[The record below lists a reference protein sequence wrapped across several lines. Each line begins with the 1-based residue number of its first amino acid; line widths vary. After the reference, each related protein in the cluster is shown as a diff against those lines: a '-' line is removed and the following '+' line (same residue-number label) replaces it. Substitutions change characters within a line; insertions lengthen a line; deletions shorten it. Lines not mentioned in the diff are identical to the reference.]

1 MKITDLMG
9 CTVSVIL
16 LLLASA
22 WIPYIGPFFS
32 LLIPLPFLFYASK
45 LGLNKGAQA
54 CAFSLVIVGLI
65 SGLAGHS
72 YIILF
77 CLEFGILGFIISE
90 IFRRKLSFGV
100 TIFWGTF
107 SMLVVGAVFLFMVG
121 LTKGV
126 GPVDLVLNYFK
137 ANLGNTAHL
146 YKEMD
151 LDPESL
157 AQVEQLLRVLSELIT
172 KAFPALI
179 VIGTGLVVWINVVIS
194 KPIFMLGRIRY
205 PEFGRLDHW
214 HAPEIM
220 VWGVIIAGFS
230 LFLPV
235 SLIKLAAVNILI
247 VLSLIYVFHGLSI
260 ILFILNRFRIPG
272 WVRIIIYIMI
282 LVQQVFLIV
291 LALAGLFD
299 QWADFRKI
307 HRKRVE
313 TSEHEE

>member
-45 LGLNKGAQA
+45 LGFNKGAQA
-54 CAFSLVIVGLI
+54 CAFSLIIIGLI
-65 SGLAGHS
+65 AGLAGHS
-72 YIILF
+72 YIILL
-77 CLEFGILGFIISE
+77 CLEFGILGFVISE

-107 SMLVVGAVFLFMVG
+107 CMLVVGAVFLFMVG
-121 LTKGV
+121 LTKGT
-126 GPVDLVLNYFK
+126 GPMELVLGYFK
-137 ANLGNTAHL
+137 ANLENTARL
-146 YKEMD
+146 YKEME

-179 VIGTGLVVWINVVIS
+179 IIGTGLVVWINVVIS
-194 KPIFMLGRIRY
+194 KPVFRLGQISY

-214 HAPEIM
+214 HAPEVM
-220 VWGVIIAGFS
+220 VWGVIAAGFS
-230 LFLPV
+230 LFLPA
-235 SLIKLAAVNILI
+235 SIIKLAAINILI
-247 VLSLIYVFHGLSI
+247 VLTLIYVFHGLSI
-260 ILFILNRFRIPG
+260 VLFILNRFRVPG
-272 WVRIIIYIMI
+272 WARIIIYFIM
-282 LVQQVFLIV
+282 LVQQVFLFV

-299 QWADFRKI
+299 QWVDFRKI
-307 HRKRVE
+307 GRRKVE
-313 TSEHEE
+313 TSEHDE

>member
-1 MKITDLMG
+1 MKITDLVG

-45 LGLNKGAQA
+45 LGLNKGGQV
-54 CAFSLVIVGLI
+54 CAFSLIIIGLI
-65 SGLAGHS
+65 AGLAGYS
-72 YIILF
+72 YIIMF
-77 CLEFGILGFIISE
+77 CLELGILGFIISE
-90 IFRRKLSFGV
+90 IFRRELSFGV

-107 SMLVVGAVFLFMVG
+107 FMLAIGAVFLFMVG
-121 LTKGV
+121 LSKGV
-126 GPVDLVLNYFK
+126 GPMDLILDYFK

-146 YKEMD
+146 YKEME

-194 KPIFMLGRIRY
+194 KPIFRLGKIRY

-214 HAPEIM
+214 YAPEVMI
-220 VWGVIIAGFS
+220 WGVIGAGFS
-230 LFLPV
+230 LFLPI
-235 SLIKLAAVNILI
+235 SIMKLAAINILI
-247 VLSLIYVFHGLSI
+247 VLTLIYVFHGLSI
-260 ILFILNRFRIPG
+260 VLFLLNRFKVPG
-272 WVRIIIYIMI
+272 WARTIIYIIMFAQQI
-282 LVQQVFLIV
+282 FLFVLV
-291 LALAGLFD
+291 LAGLFD
-299 QWADFRKI
+299 QWVDFRKI
-307 HRKRVE
+307 HRKKVE